1 MFDGFIRASVERSGV
16 DQMELR
22 PAELAELADLAE
34 LPDVS
39 DPV

>member
-1 MFDGFIRASVERSGV
+1 VERSGV

-22 PAELAELADLAE
+22 PAELLADVA
-34 LPDVS
+34 DVS